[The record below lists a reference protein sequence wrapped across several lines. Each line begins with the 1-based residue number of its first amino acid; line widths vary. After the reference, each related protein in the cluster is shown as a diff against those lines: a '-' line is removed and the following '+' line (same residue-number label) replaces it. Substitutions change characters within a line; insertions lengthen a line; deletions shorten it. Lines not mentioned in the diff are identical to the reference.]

1 MDRGSQYY
9 PLIPMDYPDPDVI
22 RVEDTYYMVT
32 TTMHFMPGCEILR
45 SYDLVNWEHLTYV
58 YDVLDCT
65 PKQTLQGEE
74 NAYGKGMWAASLRYH
89 EGLFYLCFV
98 ANDTGKTYLFR
109 TDDIEGAWIRSE
121 IKGFYHDASLLFDED
136 KVFIA
141 YGNKNI
147 YLTELNSDLSG
158 PLEGGLHRLLVSDEG
173 NPNLG
178 YEGTHFYKINGKYY
192 LFFIHSKREEW
203 RRVESCYMSDSLQ
216 GEFTGGDV
224 FDDDNGYCY
233 QGIAQGGIVDT
244 LEGDWFSILFQDYGA
259 VGRIPVLVPVTWK
272 DGFPEFGVNGKL
284 PTEIVVHGMNSD
296 YQYTPLY
303 GSDDFKNVWQGNMKD
318 NRRKYGCFG
327 LKSRWQFNH
336 IPDLSLITMDSD
348 EGKITVRTD
357 KLCDSLT
364 QAKNILTQRMKYP
377 GCAGEIT
384 VDASGLE
391 NGDYAG
397 ICALQADFGMIAITK
412 KNNDYFIVMGNRDKQ
427 EYEMVP
433 IHSNVVELRLEVDF
447 TNMTDVSTYYYKKD
461 SEWIRVGID
470 HKLKFD
476 LAHFVG
482 CRFGLFVYSTKKT
495 GGSADFMEFHYVE
508 KD

>member
-1 MDRGSQYY
+1 
-9 PLIPMDYPDPDVI
+9 
-22 RVEDTYYMVT
+22 
-32 TTMHFMPGCEILR
+32 
-45 SYDLVNWEHLTYV
+45 
-58 YDVLDCT
+58 
-65 PKQTLQGEE
+65 
-74 NAYGKGMWAASLRYH
+74 
-89 EGLFYLCFV
+89 
-98 ANDTGKTYLFR
+98 
-109 TDDIEGAWIRSE
+109 
-121 IKGFYHDASLLFDED
+121 
-136 KVFIA
+136 
-141 YGNKNI
+141 
-147 YLTELNSDLSG
+147 
-158 PLEGGLHRLLVSDEG
+158 
-173 NPNLG
+173 
-178 YEGTHFYKINGKYY
+178 
-192 LFFIHSKREEW
+192 
-203 RRVESCYMSDSLQ
+203 MSDSLQ

-244 LEGDWFSILFQDYGA
+244 PEGNWFSILFQDYGA

-284 PTEIVVHGMNSD
+284 PTEIVVRGMNSN

-303 GSDDFKNVWQGNMKD
+303 GSDDFRNVWQGNIKE

-357 KLCDSLT
+357 KLCESLT

-384 VDASGLE
+384 VDALGLE

-397 ICALQADFGMIAITK
+397 ICALQADFGMVAITK
-412 KNNDYFIVMGNRDKQ
+412 KDNDYFIVMGNRDKQ

-433 IHSNVVELRLEVDF
+433 VQSNVVELRLEVDF

-495 GGSADFMEFHYVE
+495 GGSADFKEFHYVE

>member
-1 MDRGSQYY
+1 MKRGSQYY

-22 RVEDTYYMVT
+22 RVENTYYMVT

-89 EGLFYLCFV
+89 KGIFYLCFV

-109 TDDIEGAWIRSE
+109 TDDIEGTWIRSE
-121 IKGFYHDASLLFDED
+121 IKGFYHDASLLFDEG

-147 YLTELNSDLSG
+147 YLTELKSDLSG
-158 PLEGGLHRLLVSDEG
+158 PLEGGLHRFLVSDAG

-203 RRVESCYMSDSLQ
+203 RRVEACYMSDSLQ

-244 LEGDWFSILFQDYGA
+244 PEGDWFSILFQDYGA

-397 ICALQADFGMIAITK
+397 ICALQADFGMVAITK

-433 IHSNVVELRLEVDF
+433 VQSNVVELRLEVDF

-461 SEWIRVGID
+461 SEWIKIGIN

-495 GGSADFMEFHYVE
+495 GGSADFMRFHYVE

>member
-89 EGLFYLCFV
+89 QGLFYLCFV

-109 TDDIEGAWIRSE
+109 TDDIEGSWIRSE
-121 IKGFYHDASLLFDED
+121 IKGFYHDASLLFDGD

-178 YEGTHFYKINGKYY
+178 YEGTHFYKINDKYY

-203 RRVESCYMSDSLQ
+203 RRVEACYMSDSLQ

-244 LEGDWFSILFQDYGA
+244 PEGNWFSILFQDYGA

-272 DGFPEFGVNGKL
+272 DGFPEFGVKGKL
-284 PTEIVVHGMNSD
+284 PTEIVVHGMKQD

-303 GSDDFKNVWQGNMKD
+303 ESDDFRNVWQGNIKE

-357 KLCDSLT
+357 KLCESLT

-384 VDASGLE
+384 VDALGLE

-397 ICALQADFGMIAITK
+397 ICALQADFGMVAITK
-412 KNNDYFIVMGNRDKQ
+412 KDNDYFIVMGNRDKQ

-433 IHSNVVELRLEVDF
+433 VQSNVVELRLEVDF

-495 GGSADFMEFHYVE
+495 GGSADFKEFHYVE

>member
-1 MDRGSQYY
+1 MNRGSQYY

-89 EGLFYLCFV
+89 QGLFYLCFV

-109 TDDIEGAWIRSE
+109 TDDIEGSWIRSE

-244 LEGDWFSILFQDYGA
+244 PEGNWFSILFQDYGA

>member
-1 MDRGSQYY
+1 MNRGSQYY

-89 EGLFYLCFV
+89 QGLFYLCFV

>member
-89 EGLFYLCFV
+89 QGLFYLCFV

-109 TDDIEGAWIRSE
+109 TDDIEGVWIRSE
-121 IKGFYHDASLLFDED
+121 IKGFYHDASLLFDEG

-147 YLTELNSDLSG
+147 YLTELKSDLSG

-192 LFFIHSKREEW
+192 LFFIHSKRNEW
-203 RRVESCYMSDSLQ
+203 RRVEACYMSDSLQ

-244 LEGDWFSILFQDYGA
+244 PDGKWFSILFQDYGA
-259 VGRIPVLVPVTWK
+259 VGRVPVLLPVTWN
-272 DGFPEFGVNGKL
+272 DDFPEFGVNGKL
-284 PTEIVVHGMNSD
+284 PMEIAIHGTNPD
-296 YQYTPLY
+296 YRYTPLY
-303 GSDDFKNVWQGNMKD
+303 GSDDFKNVWQGNMKE

-336 IPDLSLITMDSD
+336 IPDLSLITMDSN

-357 KLCDSLT
+357 KLCESLT

-384 VDASGLE
+384 IDASELE

-397 ICALQADFGMIAITK
+397 ICALQADFGMVAITK
-412 KNNDYFIVMGNRDKQ
+412 KDNDYFIVMGNRDKQ
-427 EYEMVP
+427 ECEMVP
-433 IHSNVVELRLEVDF
+433 VQSNVVELRLEVDF

-461 SEWIRVGID
+461 SEWIRVGIN

>member
-1 MDRGSQYY
+1 
-9 PLIPMDYPDPDVI
+9 
-22 RVEDTYYMVT
+22 
-32 TTMHFMPGCEILR
+32 
-45 SYDLVNWEHLTYV
+45 
-58 YDVLDCT
+58 
-65 PKQTLQGEE
+65 
-74 NAYGKGMWAASLRYH
+74 
-89 EGLFYLCFV
+89 
-98 ANDTGKTYLFR
+98 
-109 TDDIEGAWIRSE
+109 
-121 IKGFYHDASLLFDED
+121 
-136 KVFIA
+136 
-141 YGNKNI
+141 
-147 YLTELNSDLSG
+147 
-158 PLEGGLHRLLVSDEG
+158 
-173 NPNLG
+173 
-178 YEGTHFYKINGKYY
+178 
-192 LFFIHSKREEW
+192 
-203 RRVESCYMSDSLQ
+203 MSDSLQ

-397 ICALQADFGMIAITK
+397 ICALQADFGMVAITK

>member
-1 MDRGSQYY
+1 MNRGSQYY

-89 EGLFYLCFV
+89 QGLFYLCFV

-109 TDDIEGAWIRSE
+109 TDDIEGSWIRSE
-121 IKGFYHDASLLFDED
+121 IKGFYHDASLLFDGD

-178 YEGTHFYKINGKYY
+178 YEGTHFYKINDKYY

-244 LEGDWFSILFQDYGA
+244 PEGNWFSILFQDYGA

-272 DGFPEFGVNGKL
+272 DGFPEFGVKGKL
-284 PTEIVVHGMNSD
+284 PTEIVVHGMKQD

-303 GSDDFKNVWQGNMKD
+303 ESDDFRNVWQGNIKE

-357 KLCDSLT
+357 KLCESLT

-397 ICALQADFGMIAITK
+397 ICALQADFGMVAITK
-412 KNNDYFIVMGNRDKQ
+412 KDNDYFIVMGNRDKQ

-433 IHSNVVELRLEVDF
+433 VQSNVVELRLEVDF

-495 GGSADFMEFHYVE
+495 GGSADFKEFHYVE

>member
-1 MDRGSQYY
+1 MNRGSQYY

-89 EGLFYLCFV
+89 QGLFYLCFV

-244 LEGDWFSILFQDYGA
+244 PEGNWFSILFQDYGA

-397 ICALQADFGMIAITK
+397 ICALQADFGMVAITK
-412 KNNDYFIVMGNRDKQ
+412 KDNDYFIVMGNRDKQ

-433 IHSNVVELRLEVDF
+433 VQSNVVELRLEVDF